1 MGQRTFID
9 IPEVESLD
17 DAKEM
22 YQKAKQEVQIMTAAK
37 GLKLPERYMERAIA
51 SAVIESILLNKKG
64 VDSQIEHIL
73 AVIPELSKLSIFN

>member
-22 YQKAKQEVQIMTAAK
+22 YLKAKQEVQVMTAAK

-51 SAVIESILLNKKG
+51 SAVIESILLNKRG
-64 VDSQIEHIL
+64 VDSQIEEIL

>member
-22 YQKAKQEVQIMTAAK
+22 YLKAKQEVQIMTAAK

-51 SAVIESILLNKKG
+51 SAVIESILLNNRG
-64 VDSQIEHIL
+64 VDSQIEEIL